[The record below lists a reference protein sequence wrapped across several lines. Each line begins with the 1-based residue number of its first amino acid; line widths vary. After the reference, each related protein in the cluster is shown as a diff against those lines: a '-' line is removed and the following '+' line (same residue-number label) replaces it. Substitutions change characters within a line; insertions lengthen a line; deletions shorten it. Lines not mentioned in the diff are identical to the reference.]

1 MAKCKYCES
10 EDLYLEAK
18 TPEEDVLEADMVAL
32 KCKSCGKWLK
42 WVRKTDR
49 HKYIKEEQKQPIVTL
64 DELVEMFEDDTDDN
78 KQFAIK
84 VLKELRKELL
94 NEQVYYRSDVIGAID
109 RKIKKLNGER

>member
-10 EDLYLEAK
+10 EDLYLEPK
-18 TPEEDVLEADMVAL
+18 NPEENVIDADMVAL

-49 HKYIKEEQKQPIVTL
+49 HKFIKEEQGKLIATL
-64 DELVEMFEDDTDDN
+64 DELNDMFDDDTPDN
-78 KQFAIK
+78 RQFAVK